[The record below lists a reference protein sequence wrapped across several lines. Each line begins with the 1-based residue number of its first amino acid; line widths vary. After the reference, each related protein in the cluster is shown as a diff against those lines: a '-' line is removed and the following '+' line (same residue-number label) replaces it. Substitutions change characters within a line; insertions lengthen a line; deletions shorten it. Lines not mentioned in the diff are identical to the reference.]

1 MSCKYTEC
9 YHWGSCERSKEK
21 PLSSDAV
28 LGEVAPLTKEKL
40 LEKTLRAVLKRW
52 KYDADQGDGIHET
65 DYRLYN
71 RAMKL
76 IDPDYEPL

>member
-28 LGEVAPLTKEKL
+28 LSDRCRDYQQAINQIEDYFEYRYLSSDSKEIK
-40 LEKTLRAVLKRW
+40 KTVM
-52 KYDADQGDGIHET
+52 DI
-65 DYRLYN
+65 
-71 RAMKL
+71 
-76 IDPDYEPL
+76 IDNLVIQIAKSGNVR